1 MNSTNR
7 KAILV
12 IPVLLLVCSLR
23 PAAQVFGQNQEQI
36 NEPFSVNKIAV
47 ENGLPGT
54 DEDRIDFI
62 NSATFGEVEGYG
74 SALSVR
80 PGETLSIFAR
90 SATGEDI
97 QGRVFRKGW
106 YNGQRACAKT
116 PWLNIQGRQR
126 NGESQPTPQPDPVTG
141 LVECQWETSL
151 EITIP
156 DSWVTGIYLL
166 KLVGKNT
173 GKQSYVPFVVRDD
186 LGASDV
192 LMQLSVTTYAAYN
205 GWGGKSLYATNS
217 VGTPAVMVS
226 FNKPFAYNGNASTFP
241 GAGEVSR
248 WELPMATFLERNGFD
263 VSYCTDID
271 THLDPNSLL
280 GHKAFL
286 SVGHDEYWSW
296 EMRANVKR
304 ARDHG
309 VNLGFFSANTCYW
322 QIRFASDSR
331 GNPNRS
337 IVCYKDR
344 ALTRDPYMSD
354 GNSEHRKL
362 VTVRWR
368 DFPVSMPEDELLGVM
383 YLGQYQ
389 GSSNLQFTTS
399 IEEVPWL
406 SRGTGLGNNSVLF
419 GLVGYEADS
428 FHGIAG
434 GPEGGHAPV
443 GTRILAQS
451 QISSAPPSTFSHM
464 TIYASQSGALVFATG
479 SMQWNWG
486 LEPRF
491 TKWSNP
497 AVEQLT
503 RNLLQRFIVPP
514 VRLDSILDA
523 ARHPKN
529 GTEGEPL
536 TITITVR
543 GIEAA
548 SPPPTGVV
556 ELKEGERLLVAGN
569 LHNGQV
575 ETTTGPLTRGR
586 HTITVGYF
594 GDESYKPA
602 TVSLDVKIR
611 RKPA

>member
-1 MNSTNR
+1 MNSTNW
-7 KAILV
+7 KTILV

-23 PAAQVFGQNQEQI
+23 PTTQVFGQNQEQI
-36 NEPFSVNKIAV
+36 NESFSANKIVA
-47 ENGLPGT
+47 ENTLPGT

-90 SATGEDI
+90 SATGEDMR
-97 QGRVFRKGW
+97 GRVFRKGW

-116 PWLNIQGRQR
+116 PWLNVPGKKR
-126 NGESQPTPQPDPVTG
+126 NGETQPTPQPDPVTG
-141 LVECQWETSL
+141 LVECQWEASL
-151 EITIP
+151 EIPIP
-156 DSWVTGIYLL
+156 DSWVPGIYLL

-186 LGASDV
+186 LSASGI

-205 GWGGKSLYATNS
+205 GWGGKSLYPHNS
-217 VGTPAVMVS
+217 VGTPGVMVS
-226 FNKPFAYNGNASTFP
+226 LNKPFAYNGNASTFP

-248 WELPMATFLERNGFD
+248 WELPMATYLERNGFD

-271 THLDPNSLL
+271 THRDPDLLL

-304 ARDHG
+304 ARDNG
-309 VNLGFFSANTCYW
+309 VNLGFFSGDTCYW
-322 QIRFASDSR
+322 QIRFASDSH
-331 GNPNRS
+331 GNPNRA

-344 ALTRDPYMSD
+344 ALTRDPYMTD
-354 GNSEHRKL
+354 GNPDHRKL

-389 GSSNLQFTTS
+389 GSSNLQFIS
-399 IEEVPWL
+399 GIEQVPWL
-406 SRGTGLGNNSVLF
+406 SHGTGLGNSSVLF
-419 GLVGYEADS
+419 DLVGYEADS
-428 FHGIAG
+428 FQGIAG

-451 QISSAPPSTFSHM
+451 QISSAPPGTFSHM
-464 TIYASQSGALVFATG
+464 TIYTSGSGALVFATG

-491 TKWSNP
+491 TKWWNP

-503 RNLLQRFIVPP
+503 RNLLQRFVVPP
-514 VRLDSILDA
+514 VRLDATLDA

-529 GTEGEPL
+529 GIEGEPL
-536 TITITVR
+536 TITITVS
-543 GIEAA
+543 GVGTA
-548 SPPPTGVV
+548 STPPTGVV
-556 ELKEGERLLVAGN
+556 ELKEGERLLVAST
-569 LHNGQV
+569 LRNGQAEV
-575 ETTTGPLTRGR
+575 TTASLARGR
-586 HTITVGYF
+586 HTISASYA
-594 GDESYKPA
+594 GDDSYKPA
-602 TVSLDVKIR
+602 AATFDVKIKK
-611 RKPA
+611 KPA